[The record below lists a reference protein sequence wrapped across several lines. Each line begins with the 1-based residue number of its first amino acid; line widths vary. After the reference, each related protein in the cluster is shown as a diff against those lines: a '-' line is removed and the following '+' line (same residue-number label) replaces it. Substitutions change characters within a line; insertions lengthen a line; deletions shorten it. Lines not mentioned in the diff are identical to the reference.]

1 MRCDMQSQG
10 DRGAKLL
17 RGFLE
22 EHQVDSSSAS
32 SGSSCSS
39 SDEDDETVALGTAAV
54 EERAICESMSME
66 EIEDYR
72 RSEMGVSVTK
82 DAEEHSPRTLGNSA
96 NSSAQDRKTGVM
108 RKLLSRVFGPTTPRR
123 LETQHLRAS
132 EGGSLSASYS
142 SSCASVGGNDLNAS
156 LKASFNDTSPKVS
169 RVAAAGVSVNISELK
184 NGRGSSSSGSESYD
198 SPLISKV

>member
-32 SGSSCSS
+32 SGSSYSS

-54 EERAICESMSME
+54 EEQAICESMSME

-82 DAEEHSPRTLGNSA
+82 DAEEHSPRTLGNSDA
-96 NSSAQDRKTGVM
+96 NSSAQDRKTSVM

-132 EGGSLSASYS
+132 EGGSLSACLLY
-142 SSCASVGGNDLNAS
+142 
-156 LKASFNDTSPKVS
+156 TSPSPRDATLS
-169 RVAAAGVSVNISELK
+169 RMP
-184 NGRGSSSSGSESYD
+184 SSA
-198 SPLISKV
+198 